1 MRCRF
6 LLQPPLPPGGYPA
19 AGYPPPPPPPARSG
33 QCASGS
39 ALTTD
44 QVAKLRRELEVVQGN
59 IHVMSDM
66 LTELSPATVDPSDL
80 ELLQVN
86 YACVVVDHRLFTYVL
101 IFSGY

>member
-1 MRCRF
+1 M
-6 LLQPPLPPGGYPA
+6 
-19 AGYPPPPPPPARSG
+19 
-33 QCASGS
+33 
-39 ALTTD
+39 
-44 QVAKLRRELEVVQGN
+44 QGN